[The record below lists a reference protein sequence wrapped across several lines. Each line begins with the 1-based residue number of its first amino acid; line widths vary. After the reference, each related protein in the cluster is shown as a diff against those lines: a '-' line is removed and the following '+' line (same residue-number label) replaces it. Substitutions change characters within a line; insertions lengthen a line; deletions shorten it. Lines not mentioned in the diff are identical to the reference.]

1 MMPGHR
7 TGGHPRVRGHCEEA
21 GAAGSR
27 PLIPVRSVTLE
38 RSPGQRGV
46 RGG

>member
-1 MMPGHR
+1 MMPAHR
-7 TGGHPRVRGHCEEA
+7 TGGDPRVRGHGEA
-21 GAAGSR
+21 AVAAGSR